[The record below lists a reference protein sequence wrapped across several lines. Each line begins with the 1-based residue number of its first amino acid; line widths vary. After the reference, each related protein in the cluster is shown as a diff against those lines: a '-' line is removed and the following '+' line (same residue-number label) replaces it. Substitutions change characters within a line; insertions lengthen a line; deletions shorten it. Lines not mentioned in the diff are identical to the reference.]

1 MLIDASS
8 CSRRAA
14 CQTDPLPSIL
24 FDFTSPQQSPYGKQ
38 KLPSRANLV
47 FVILVHGSAA
57 NFSHLRVARIES
69 AQDMALMCFIIA
81 LMMVPV
87 LKHTA

>member
-1 MLIDASS
+1 M
-8 CSRRAA
+8 
-14 CQTDPLPSIL
+14 
-24 FDFTSPQQSPYGKQ
+24 FDFTNPQQSPYRKQ

-47 FVILVHGSAA
+47 LVILVQGGA
-57 NFSHLRVARIES
+57 NSFHLRVARIES

-81 LMMVPV
+81 LMLVPV